1 MQALLPIMIAESG
14 GGGKPFDSG
23 FGERLRSIF
32 FVKRFGENL
41 NSLVQDADKTL
52 DFCRKFLCG

>member
-41 NSLVQDADKTL
+41 NSLVQDAD
-52 DFCRKFLCG
+52 